1 MKGSKKE
8 VAQINVLEAYRS
20 EREQL
25 IDLYMD
31 SGNLYVLET
40 LINKYGNMILL
51 DLDIKGYKML
61 SEMIMYKNAYNLF
74 YIIDKP
80 KKLRV
85 FVDYIIDRFLTE
97 NIDESEEGDFIDS
110 VLTFIEQVDWAAGNV
125 NKALIKERLTFFLR
139 LVKEEK
145 INQSRNINYSKDL
158 MEAMV
163 KNSSIPIPLL
173 IQMIPEIP
181 EISTVILENLH
192 WKLDRRSDIFS
203 IVSVI
208 GSVRDALLNSGAST
222 NEAIDVKGLMNKGID
237 GFLLDG
243 DVQSLFMNI
252 FVSVN
257 AIASHVIEYR
267 KEEFKLF
274 MERFTIAMKPYKDDA
289 NWYIEN
295 YAETEGIFPLG
306 PINDEISDESATGLA
321 YALYHGNTIRDYH
334 IAASDRYLMTA
345 IDQVEKAFQLYVYM
359 EILPENWLESD
370 DLYNTIIQDTSSGTV
385 ESVTTEFD
393 ISELLEGFE

>member
-1 MKGSKKE
+1 
-8 VAQINVLEAYRS
+8 
-20 EREQL
+20 
-25 IDLYMD
+25 MD

-85 FVDYIIDRFLTE
+85 FTDYIIDRFLTE

-110 VLTFIEQVDWAAGNV
+110 VLTFIEHVDWAAGNV

-173 IQMIPEIP
+173 TQMIPEIP

-208 GSVRDALLNSGAST
+208 GNVRDALLNSGAST

-257 AIASHVIEYR
+257 TIASHVIEYR

-345 IDQVEKAFQLYVYM
+345 IDQIEKAFQLYVYM